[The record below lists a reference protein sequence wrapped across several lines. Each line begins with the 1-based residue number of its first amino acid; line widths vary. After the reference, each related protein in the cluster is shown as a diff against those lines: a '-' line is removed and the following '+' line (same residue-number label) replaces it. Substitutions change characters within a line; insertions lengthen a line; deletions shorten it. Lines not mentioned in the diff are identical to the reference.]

1 MNTSHSKAIRQW
13 EQDLIDSYYDY
24 YYHQILDPLYEEF
37 QRWKVGE
44 LTHEDMNQAIHKVH
58 KENQKLY
65 TFFTRSRK
73 DLVWMIQCD
82 RDWFVAWAA
91 NHPPPPGVELL
102 PNFEETYIEV
112 DESQNS

>member
-1 MNTSHSKAIRQW
+1 MSHNKAIRKW
-13 EQDLIDSYYDY
+13 EQDLIDAYYDHY
-24 YYHQILDPLYEEF
+24 NHQILDPLYEQF
-37 QRWKVGE
+37 QQWKAGE

-65 TFFTRSRK
+65 TLFTRSRK

-82 RDWFVAWAA
+82 REWFAAWVPD
-91 NHPPPPGVELL
+91 HPPPPGVELL
-102 PNFEETYIEV
+102 PNFEENFDMV